1 MGKLKS
7 RPAIAV
13 ISLLVGAMVAGGVAR
28 AAVQSSQTGT
38 ITACYPTSGSAKG
51 TLRVIDYQAGAHCGA
66 GQAMLR
72 WQADGM
78 RWRGTWSSST
88 TYYDGDVVARSGAS
102 YVATRTGTN
111 VAPPNSTYWAVMAAK
126 GASGATGPSGVALCG
141 GYPHA
146 NIDWSIPGST
156 PGNGCNFDSANLAGM
171 VLSGANLTNAHLHG
185 VNLTNAQLGLANI
198 AGAYL
203 VGAYLVDAN
212 LTGAH
217 LMGANLTDAIVAGA
231 NLTNV
236 NLTNA
241 NLTGTSL
248 QSSILT
254 GATITGV
261 TWSATTCPDG
271 TVSDSNGSSPESC
284 AGHGGGL

>member
-1 MGKLKS
+1 MFGKLKS
-7 RPAIAV
+7 RPAIALV
-13 ISLLVGAMVAGGVAR
+13 SLLVGATVVGSVAW
-28 AAVQSSQTGT
+28 AAVPSSQTGT

-51 TLRVIDYQAGAHCGA
+51 TLRVIDYQTGAQCGA
-66 GQAMLR
+66 GQAMVR
-72 WQADGM
+72 WQSDGM

-88 TYYDGDVVARSGAS
+88 TYYGGDVVARSGAS
-102 YVATRTGTN
+102 YIATRTGTN

-126 GASGATGPSGVALCG
+126 GEGGIALCG

-146 NIDWSIPGST
+146 GVDWSIPGST

-171 VLSGANLTNAHLHG
+171 VLSDANLANAHLHG
-185 VNLTNAQLGLANI
+185 TNLTNAQLGLANI
-198 AGAYL
+198 TS
-203 VGAYLVDAN
+203 AYLVDAN

-236 NLTNA
+236 NLANA
-241 NLTGTSL
+241 NLTGASL
-248 QSSILT
+248 QSSNLT

-261 TWSATTCPDG
+261 IWSNTTCPDS